1 MQLEINKE
9 HKKADLTKK
18 KLRRLFRGSALGLTI
33 LATVYSGAS
42 KAQAAELENGTPTIT
57 SEQNNYNDNII
68 NIPEKFS
75 YDIHYD
81 VEKEQEEPIT
91 TTDLQKIDY
100 LFLSVE
106 DGDDLSWLQYCT
118 NIRELIINFKTD
130 NIPDFSFLQ
139 SLNNLESFSVS
150 CFPNVYNDFSNEK
163 FSFLHQCQS
172 VKNLYILGFENIEPG
187 FLESLTNLDKITLSD
202 CTNQNL
208 DYSKLTFLKELDF
221 SNTDPYDLPVF
232 FTNEEYNILKSNG
245 VNVTSSNNIERSLE
259 IGNRLD
265 NIVNSLGIT
274 DSDTE
279 QQKLD
284 KILIYVLENLEYD
297 EAVSQALL
305 NNEEH
310 TDLTKSFYTEGN
322 LYGALEKDSAICG
335 NYSALVSALCKRV
348 GIDNYFLISNNH
360 AWNLVDIDGTDY
372 YVDATWLD
380 DISIAKSKENATY
393 DEYGNMTSME
403 ITFENTPAVEFIKEG
418 KTDNLDW
425 YLENPNNISQIDQK
439 ESHEVVNL
447 PAFIEIREI
456 SDPETE
462 IKEMQEEYEQM
473 TEGHSTEEVQTEKET
488 QTQTE
493 KVEEFKKKKFE
504 VKIDKKVFIISGAA
518 LLGLLGGL
526 GVGITIHHHNKK
538 KRERER
544 RRREQLYNDLYGFND
559 TPDFSPYR
567 RHR

>member
-33 LATVYSGAS
+33 LATIYSGAS
-42 KAQAAELENGTPTIT
+42 KAQAEEIANNTSII
-57 SEQNNYNDNII
+57 SEQDDYNDDII
-68 NIPEKFS
+68 NIPEKFN

-81 VEKEQEEPIT
+81 TGKEQEEPIT
-91 TTDLQKIDY
+91 TSDLQKIDH
-100 LFLSVE
+100 LFLSIE

-118 NIRELIINFKTD
+118 NIREIIINFKTD
-130 NIPDFSFLQ
+130 NIPDLSFLQ

-150 CFPNVYNDFSNEK
+150 CFPNTYNDFSQEK
-163 FSFLHQCQS
+163 FAFLSQCKS

-202 CTNQNL
+202 CTNQNI

-232 FTNEEYNILKSNG
+232 FTNKEYNILKSNG
-245 VNVTSSNNIERSLE
+245 VNIKSADNNLEKSLE
-259 IGNRLD
+259 IGDRLD

-274 DSDTE
+274 ETDTE
-279 QQKLD
+279 KEKLD

-297 EAVSQALL
+297 EMVSQALL
-305 NNEEH
+305 NNTEH
-310 TDLTKSFYTEGN
+310 TDLTKDFYTEGN

-348 GIDNYFLISNNH
+348 GVSNYYLISNNH
-360 AWNLVDIDGTDY
+360 AWNLVEIDGTDY

-380 DISIAKSKENATY
+380 DTIINKPQENATY
-393 DEYGNMTSME
+393 DENGNMTSME
-403 ITFENTPAVEFIKEG
+403 ITFETTSALEYIKEG

-425 YLENPNNISQIDQK
+425 YLENPNDISQIDK
-439 ESHEVVNL
+439 KSSHEVVNF
-447 PAFIEIREI
+447 PSFIEIKEI
-456 SDPETE
+456 EEPETE
-462 IKEMQEEYEQM
+462 LQEMQEEYEAPK
-473 TEGHSTEEVQTEKET
+473 EELPEEKN
-488 QTQTE
+488 QTE

-504 VKIDKKVFIISGAA
+504 VKICKKVFIIGGTT
-518 LLGLLGGL
+518 LLGILGGL
-526 GVGITIHHHNKK
+526 GAGIAIHHNNRK

-544 RRREQLYNDLYGFND
+544 RRREQLYNEFYGYND
-559 TPDFSPYR
+559 NSDFSSHR